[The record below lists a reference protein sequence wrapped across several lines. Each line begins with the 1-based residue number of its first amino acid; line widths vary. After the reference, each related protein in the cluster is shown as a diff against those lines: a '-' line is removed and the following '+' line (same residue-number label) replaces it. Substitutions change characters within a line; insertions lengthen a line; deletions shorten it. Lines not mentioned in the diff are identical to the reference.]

1 MEHTFKLA
9 GDNEV
14 HSSEQ
19 IIWSSL
25 LTYQCSNKSSF
36 HSDTNSH
43 LNMFIPWVNGT
54 KSSNVLTP
62 FQKN

>member
-1 MEHTFKLA
+1 MEHIFKLA

-19 IIWSSL
+19 IIWSSFPTMP
-25 LTYQCSNKSSF
+25 TYHCSNKSSF

-43 LNMFIPWVNGT
+43 LNMFISLG
-54 KSSNVLTP
+54 
-62 FQKN
+62 